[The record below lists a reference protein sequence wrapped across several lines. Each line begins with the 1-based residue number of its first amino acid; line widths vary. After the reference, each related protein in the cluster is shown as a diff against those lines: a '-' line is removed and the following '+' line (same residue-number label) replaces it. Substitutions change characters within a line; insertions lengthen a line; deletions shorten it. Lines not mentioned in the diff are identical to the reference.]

1 MNKRHRTA
9 QLNDLLTQRILMLDG
24 AMGTMIQSY
33 KLNEVDYR
41 GTRFVDFPQD
51 LKGNN
56 DLLTLTQQV
65 EDYAKRKSWALEQ
78 TEQWL
83 APVLAYE
90 R

>member
-1 MNKRHRTA
+1 LNKRHRTA

-65 EDYAKRKSWALEQ
+65 EDYAKRKGWTLEQ
-78 TEQWL
+78 TEPWL